1 MHILPRS
8 RFQALWGAL
17 ANVDACREKLEN
29 VVTEYPLLDV
39 NPEDVTPFM
48 IPSEDLPVDF
58 LAYASKLFRQNL
70 EKVAKNTT
78 RESLYQAI
86 QRMQNEE
93 EASEGPTVYYVKSR
107 QSHKE
112 KMKRFIQWYL
122 QSFDAWASRWG
133 GKVMAPKWEVMK
145 AQFRVHVSGIVM

>member
-1 MHILPRS
+1 MYSLPHS
-8 RFQALWGAL
+8 RFRALWGPL

-29 VVTEYPLLDV
+29 VLTEYPLLDV
-39 NPEDVTPFM
+39 NPEDETPFM

-70 EKVAKNTT
+70 EKVSKNTN

-86 QRMQNEE
+86 QRMQSEE
-93 EASEGPTVYYVKSR
+93 EASEGVTAYYSKSR
-107 QSHKE
+107 QSHIL
-112 KMKRFIQWYL
+112 KMKNFIKWYL

-133 GKVMAPKWEVMK
+133 GKVTAPKWEVMK
-145 AQFRVHVSGIVM
+145 AQFRVHVSGILV